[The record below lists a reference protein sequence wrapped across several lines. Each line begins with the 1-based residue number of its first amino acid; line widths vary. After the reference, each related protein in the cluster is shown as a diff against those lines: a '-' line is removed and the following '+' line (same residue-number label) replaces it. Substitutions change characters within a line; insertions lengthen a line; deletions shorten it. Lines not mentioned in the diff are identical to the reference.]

1 MANAK
6 IIVFVLFI
14 LFDVCFDIVCYYAFC
29 IANILF
35 FLIEIHALQLP
46 VVSKHEKK
54 CKNAVLIKY
63 FERISEKILFDYLV
77 DIMLFI

>member
-1 MANAK
+1 MLLRGFLFLTPVVRDVRMANAK

-46 VVSKHEKK
+46 VVSKHEKSAK
-54 CKNAVLIKY
+54 
-63 FERISEKILFDYLV
+63 
-77 DIMLFI
+77 MLF